1 LSQGLSNRGANQIFT
16 GEFEQADASLSE
28 SLALARAA
36 GPPFTTCLVLNQLGT
51 LARLRGQF
59 IGRALIQLGRALSE
73 QGELTAAMGVFRD
86 ALSGG
91 EASLMGP
98 TLGQLL
104 NWTAAIFSA
113 TGEPLRAARLFGA
126 ADSIWRA
133 SGTTPYPFDD
143 VA

>member
-1 LSQGLSNRGANQIFT
+1 
-16 GEFEQADASLSE
+16 
-28 SLALARAA
+28 
-36 GPPFTTCLVLNQLGT
+36 
-51 LARLRGQF
+51 
-59 IGRALIQLGRALSE
+59 
-73 QGELTAAMGVFRD
+73 
-86 ALSGG
+86 
-91 EASLMGP
+91 MGP